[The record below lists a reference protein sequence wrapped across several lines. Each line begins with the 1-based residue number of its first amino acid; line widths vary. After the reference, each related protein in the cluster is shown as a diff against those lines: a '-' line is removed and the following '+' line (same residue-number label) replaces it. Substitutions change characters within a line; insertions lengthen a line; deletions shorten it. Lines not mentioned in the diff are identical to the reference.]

1 MKNTKQNDQISFAV
15 CLREEGILA
24 ISPATNERTKR
35 ISSPPTSSSSEGK
48 KKCGARDGDDGPIRA
63 KKRAGTPLSP
73 SSLPSSASPLSVWKP
88 PPVGRRRKEGSRNGG
103 SSLSLLSVLL
113 LWYYH
118 TTTMPPSPSLSS
130 SPSIPLDPSHFPY
143 SILSLAEDGEGE
155 REKCRLFLRSWS
167 LQKKIKRQSGTTL
180 NLPSTFGFSVSA
192 K

>member
-1 MKNTKQNDQISFAV
+1 MKNTKQNDQLSFV
-15 CLREEGILA
+15 LCLREEGILA

-35 ISSPPTSSSSEGK
+35 ISNIVVLRRGRRSGE
-48 KKCGARDGDDGPIRA
+48 ARDGDDGPIRA

-113 LWYYH
+113 LWYYYH
-118 TTTMPPSPSLSS
+118 TTTMPPSSSLSS

-155 REKCRLFLRSWS
+155 RERDSAGR
-167 LQKKIKRQSGTTL
+167 
-180 NLPSTFGFSVSA
+180 GFFPHLV
-192 K
+192 